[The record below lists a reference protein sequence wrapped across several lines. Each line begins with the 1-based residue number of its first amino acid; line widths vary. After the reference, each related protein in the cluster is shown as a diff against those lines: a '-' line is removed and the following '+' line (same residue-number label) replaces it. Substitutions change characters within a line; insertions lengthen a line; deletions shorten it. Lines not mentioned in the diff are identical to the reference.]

1 MNRFA
6 LVSLYRSLIRHP
18 LYTAVNVGGL
28 AMGIAVFILLGLY
41 VRFETSFETWLPEH
55 QTVYQIQNEWNLPG
69 SPFNGV
75 MPNTPS
81 GLLEMIQEDFPEA
94 KGTRIL
100 TSGKIIHNGVATSE
114 NLAHVDPDF
123 LDLFRLEMVH
133 GDARTALR
141 DPANLLLSEAAAR
154 RYFGSADPIGRTLA
168 LSDGEDAQPRKVVGV
183 FRDLPANTELDFTA
197 LTPMK
202 GPAPGD
208 MAMWR
213 NLGALTLTT
222 YLRFDTPAQARAF
235 SQKLPAFVERHGGD
249 LGEKPSDTLRY
260 LLTPIADLRLAPGG
274 RASDSR
280 RQTIAM
286 LGLVGLLALV
296 IAVVNYVNLA
306 VARAG
311 LRAREVAMRKVVGAS
326 RGALIRQFLGEA
338 MVLVA
343 LAALVGLILAE
354 LGLPLINAAA
364 DLSLTLPY
372 GVVLPVLAL
381 LVVVIGA
388 VAGFY
393 PAVLLSRYQAAL
405 VLASAR
411 SPGGGRAGARVRE
424 ALVVLQFTLAIGFI
438 IAAGVLFA
446 QMQHVRSADL
456 GFQRE
461 GLLIVP
467 AMTDSSLSESQRLA
481 LLAAFRDIPGVTHV
495 TTGTLAAG
503 GSYSHSAENIQL
515 PGVPGDG
522 PSLRKIAIGP
532 DFFQTYGM
540 TPVAGR
546 VFDPNYR
553 SDDSTETERVGGFN
567 IVINRKAA
575 ETLGFASP
583 QDAIG
588 KTVGGGRPRTIVGVV
603 ENARFFSPRATIDP
617 AVYVYKARIPDW
629 PMATLRY
636 QGDPRQVMEQTRAV
650 WRKMAPSTPF
660 DGAHADRRLIELY
673 AADDRAARLFGMGAG
688 LAILIG
694 CVGLWGLASFS
705 TQQRVKEIGIRK
717 TLGASSSDIVKL
729 LVAQFLRPVLIA
741 NLFAW
746 PLAFF
751 AARTWLAGFDDRIA
765 LSPAYFIGA
774 SVVAVFIA
782 VLTVLSQSV
791 RASRA
796 APAWALRHD

>member
-55 QTVYQIQNEWNLPG
+55 QSIYQVQSEWNLPG

-75 MPNTPS
+75 MQNTPG
-81 GLLEMIQEDFPEA
+81 GLLDMMQEDFPEL

-100 TSGKIIHNGVATSE
+100 TSGKIIHNGVAMSE
-114 NLAHVDPDF
+114 NIAHVDPDF
-123 LDLFRLEMVH
+123 LDIFRLEMVR
-133 GDARTALR
+133 GDARTAMR
-141 DPANLLLSEAAAR
+141 DPANLVLSETAAS
-154 RYFGSADPIGRTLA
+154 RYFGSADPIGRTLT
-168 LSDGEDAQPRKVVGV
+168 LSDGENADLRKVVGV
-183 FRDLPANTELDFTA
+183 FRDLPANTDFNFTA
-197 LTPMK
+197 VTPMK
-202 GPAPGD
+202 PPAPDD
-208 MAMWR
+208 MKMWR
-213 NLGALTLTT
+213 NLGALSVST
-222 YLRFDTPAQARAF
+222 YLRFDTPGQARAF
-235 SQKLPAFVERHGGD
+235 IDKLPAFVERHGAD
-249 LGEKPSDTLRY
+249 LGEKPAETLRY
-260 LLTPIADLRLAPGG
+260 PLTPIADLRLASGDKG
-274 RASDSR
+274 SDNR
-280 RQTIAM
+280 RLTIAM

-296 IAVVNYVNLA
+296 IAIVNYVNLA

-326 RGALIRQFLGEA
+326 RGALIQQFLGEA
-338 MVLVA
+338 IVLVA

-381 LVVVIGA
+381 LIVVIGA

-393 PAVLLSRYQAAL
+393 PAVLLSRYPAAL

-424 ALVVLQFTLAIGFI
+424 ALVVLQFTLATGFI

-446 QMQHVRSADL
+446 QMQHVRSVDL

-467 AMTDSSLSESQRLA
+467 AMTDSSLTESQRLA
-481 LLAAFRDIPGVTHV
+481 LLAALRDVRGVTHV
-495 TTGTLAAG
+495 TTATLAAG
-503 GSYSHSAENIQL
+503 GSNSHAAENMPV
-515 PGVPGDG
+515 PGTPGDG
-522 PSLRKIAIGP
+522 PTLRKISVGP
-532 DFFQTYGM
+532 DFFATYGM

-553 SDDSTETERVGGFN
+553 SDDSTETERAGGFN

-575 ETLGFASP
+575 EALGFALP

-588 KTVGGGRPRTIVGVV
+588 KTVGGHRARTIVGVV
-603 ENARFFSPRATIDP
+603 EDARFFSPRTPIDP

-629 PMATLRY
+629 PMVTMRY
-636 QGDPRQVMEQTRAV
+636 QGDPRQVMEQTRTV
-650 WRKMAPSTPF
+650 WRRIAPSAPF
-660 DGAHADRRLIELY
+660 NGAHADRRLTELY

-765 LSPAYFIGA
+765 LSPLYFIGA
-774 SVVAVFIA
+774 SVVAVLIA
-782 VLTVLSQSV
+782 VLTVLSQSI